1 MHTSVSIIIPC
12 YNDGKYIRE
21 AVSSAL
27 SQTYPHIEI
36 IIVDDYST
44 DPYTQTILSQLAQ
57 EGVTVIKT
65 QSGKKGLPAARNTG
79 IAQASGVYI
88 LPLDADD
95 KIDASYAEKAAAVL
109 AKHPDVTIC
118 TARVRLFGL
127 HQKEWKQ
134 PDSDYAN
141 IVTEECKILSTSM
154 FRRRDWERVGGYE
167 ERLTLGKED
176 MVFWL
181 DLLKDGG
188 RVVTLPEIYIHYRIK
203 SNSMTAATAHSPA
216 EDERQ
221 AAMYASRPEIFQAH
235 VLNFM
240 CLCARYRQE
249 KARCACLFSWKLMAP
264 VFRLEW
270 FLRQKIK
277 RLFGRA

>member
-1 MHTSVSIIIPC
+1 MRNVSIIIPC

-27 SQTYPHIEI
+27 SQTYPHIEVI
-36 IIVDDYST
+36 VVDDYST

-57 EGVTVIKT
+57 EGVKVIKT

-79 IAQASGVYI
+79 IAQASGTYI

-95 KIDASYAEKAAAVL
+95 KIDDSYAEKAVAIL
-109 AKHPDVTIC
+109 GKHPDVTIC
-118 TARVRLFGL
+118 TARVRFFGL
-127 HQKEWKQ
+127 HHKEWKQ
-134 PDSDYAN
+134 PDSHYAN
-141 IVTEECKILSTSM
+141 IVTEECKILPASM
-154 FRRRDWERVGGYE
+154 FRRKDWERVGGYE

-188 RVVTLPEIYIHYRIK
+188 RVVTLPEICIHYRIK
-203 SNSMTAATAHSPA
+203 PNSMTAVTAHSPT
-216 EDERQ
+216 EDEKQ
-221 AAMYASRPEIFQAH
+221 EAMYASRPDIFRSH
-235 VLNFM
+235 VVNFM

-249 KARCACLFSWKLMAP
+249 KAQYTCLFSWKIMTP

-270 FLRQKIK
+270 FLRQKVK

>member
-1 MHTSVSIIIPC
+1 MISIIIPC
-12 YNDGKYIRE
+12 YNDGKYIRK
-21 AVSSAL
+21 AVYSAL
-27 SQTYPHIEI
+27 SQTYPHIEV

-44 DPYTQTILSQLAQ
+44 DPYTQAILSQLAQ
-57 EGVTVIKT
+57 EGITVIKT

-79 IAQASGVYI
+79 IAQASGTYI

-95 KIDASYAEKAAAVL
+95 KIAAVYAEKAAAIL
-109 AKHPDVTIC
+109 DKHPDVTIC

-127 HQKEWKQ
+127 HHKEWKQ
-134 PDSDYAN
+134 PDSHYAN
-141 IVTEECKILSTSM
+141 IVTEECKILPASM

-176 MVFWL
+176 MLFWL

-188 RVVTLPEIYIHYRIK
+188 RIVTLPEVYIYYRIK
-203 SNSMTAATAHSPA
+203 PNSMTAATAHSPT
-216 EDERQ
+216 EDEKL
-221 AAMYASRPEIFQAH
+221 AAMYACRPEVFQEH

-240 CLCARYRQE
+240 QLCARYRQE
-249 KARCACLFSWKLMAP
+249 KAQHTCLLSWKIMAP

-277 RLFGRA
+277 HLFGRA